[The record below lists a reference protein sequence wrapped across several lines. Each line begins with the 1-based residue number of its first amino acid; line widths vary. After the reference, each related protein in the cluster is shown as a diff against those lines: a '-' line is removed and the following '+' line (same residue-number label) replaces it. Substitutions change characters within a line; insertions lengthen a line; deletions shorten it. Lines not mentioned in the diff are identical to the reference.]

1 MESAKGGKLLHLA
14 CCHLISELILAH
26 VFSLHDVSKYP
37 SIEIY
42 TRFKEYRP
50 PIDRTGYFTALAAV
64 IAPWKD
70 SVIAFAIF
78 QLKEFKSRDD
88 YRELLELTT
97 MFFGGISSRGIH
109 FRYPC
114 AVHCAG
120 WMARAIYSIKMVL
133 FRSQCN
139 FQKQQEVFRRGSS
152 ASYE

>member
-37 SIEIY
+37 SIEIC

-50 PIDRTGYFTALAAV
+50 PIDRAGYCTPLEDDSLAAV

-97 MFFGGISSRGIH
+97 MFFGGISPRGMH
-109 FRYPC
+109 FRYPG
-114 AVHCAG
+114 AVHCVR

-133 FRSQCN
+133 FRSQYN
-139 FQKQQEVFRRGSS
+139 FRKQQEVSRR
-152 ASYE
+152 